1 MINETSTE
9 LSAIINSIPNV
20 FHQMSEEEFSFKPST
35 DKWSKKEILGHLIDS
50 ATNNHHRFVRSQ
62 FEELPLITYDQN
74 NWNKFS
80 YYQQLDKQ
88 QLIDFWTLYNKQ
100 ILALMQQI
108 SEVNLNKKCNTG
120 GAEPLT
126 IEYLFTDYV
135 QHLKH
140 HLNQIIA

>member
-9 LSAIINSIPNV
+9 LSAIINSISNV

-108 SEVNLNKKCNTG
+108 PEVNLNKKCNTG

>member
-1 MINETSTE
+1 MINETCTE
-9 LSAIINSIPNV
+9 LSAIITSIPNV
-20 FHQMSEEEFSFKPST
+20 LHQMSDEEFSFKSST

-62 FEELPLITYDQN
+62 FEEVPLITYEQN

-88 QLIDFWTLYNKQ
+88 QLIDFWTFYNKQ

-108 SEVNLNKKCNTG
+108 PEISLNRKCHTG

-126 IEYLFTDYV
+126 IGYLFADYV

-140 HLNQIIA
+140 HLNQIIP